1 MMRPMKLAGDQLL
14 FGEGTLA
21 HLKAIKA
28 KKAVIV
34 MQSDIMYEIG
44 VMDIVEK
51 HLQEAK
57 IDFSVF
63 MGFETDPK
71 FSTVLKGAKFM
82 LKEEPDIIIAI
93 GGGSAMDAAKGMWIY
108 YEHPEIKTLD
118 YLMDKSK
125 FPKLRTKAR
134 LVCIPTTAGTA
145 SEVSR
150 SIVITDDETDK
161 KYGIG
166 NMEMMPDIAICDPIT
181 TLSLPKSI
189 TAQTGM
195 DALCH
200 ALEAVVS
207 TRSNHLSDML
217 SEKAILDVFEYLPQ
231 AIENGKNIKVRE
243 KMLTASMVA
252 GLAFTNVSLGITH
265 SIAHSL
271 GSLFQMPHGLA
282 NAILLPY
289 IVKFNYNNDEA
300 KTIYDNLAKK
310 LGYDNLVIALVNLNK
325 TIKIPSK
332 LQDIITDEED
342 FKNKFDTLLSY
353 SLEDGCTKTNPILPS
368 KTNLKMIIN
377 AAYIGKMEAIKL

>member
-14 FGEGTLA
+14 FGENTLEHLA
-21 HLKAIKA
+21 SLKAN
-28 KKAVIV
+28 KAVIV
-34 MQSDIMYEIG
+34 MQSDIMYQTG

-51 HLQEAK
+51 HLKTAN
-57 IDFSVF
+57 INYSTYV
-63 MGFETDPK
+63 GFETDPK
-71 FSTVLKGAKFM
+71 FSTVLKGARFM
-82 LKEEPDIIIAI
+82 LDEGPDLIIAI
-93 GGGSAMDAAKGMWIY
+93 GGGSSMDAAKAMWIY
-108 YEHPEIKTLD
+108 YENPEIQTLD
-118 YLMDKSK
+118 YLMDKK
-125 FPKLRTKAR
+125 NFPKLRKKAR

-150 SIVITDDETDK
+150 SIVITDDETNK

-166 NMEMMPDIAICDPIT
+166 NMEMMPDVAICDPVT

-200 ALEAVVS
+200 ALEAIVS

-217 SEKAILDVFEYLPQ
+217 SEKAILDIFKYLPKVMKHP
-231 AIENGKNIKVRE
+231 KNIEFRE

-271 GSLFQMPHGLA
+271 GSLFSLPHGLA

-289 IVKFNYNNDEA
+289 IVKFNYHNDEA
-300 KTIYDNLAKK
+300 KVIYDELAKK
-310 LGYDNLVIALVNLNK
+310 IGKEDMVEALLWLNEEIGIPKNLK
-325 TIKIPSK
+325 TQIP
-332 LQDIITDEED
+332 DEKE
-342 FKNKFDTLLSY
+342 FLNKFDTLIKY
-353 SLEDGCTKTNPILPS
+353 SLEDGCTKTNPIFPS
-368 KTNLKMIIN
+368 KPHIEMLAK
-377 AAYIGKMEAIKL
+377 AAYYGNMEDVKL